1 MSNSAL
7 ELAIEIITALGDNRN
22 LTTEERDHLYDR
34 FYNLSRQMTI
44 ICNTSKTLTKS
55 FLNKTTTSYPKLS
68 RDQVVYITTQFFIDC
83 GKLNEFILR
92 GSIDQRDVNTL
103 DLDSRM
109 KKAAETGETPT
120 ELILNNLTY
129 TTFTGLLYL
138 QKYIYLH
145 LSNKLD
151 EDMLTNLWTFTE
163 CANNFAQ
170 QFGVAMDIGKEVEIM
185 NNFFKGK
192 RGKITK
198 VPELDVFKNVYKN
211 TDESVEMEEGIFV
224 DMFHVELSD
233 GRHVNFLEIDDI
245 KTV

>member
-1 MSNSAL
+1 M
-7 ELAIEIITALGDNRN
+7 
-22 LTTEERDHLYDR
+22 
-34 FYNLSRQMTI
+34 
-44 ICNTSKTLTKS
+44 
-55 FLNKTTTSYPKLS
+55 
-68 RDQVVYITTQFFIDC
+68 YITTQFFIDC

-109 KKAAETGETPT
+109 KKAEETGETPT

-170 QFGVAMDIGKEVEIM
+170 QFGVAMDIGKEVEIT
-185 NNFFKGK
+185 NNFFKSK

-233 GRHVNFLEIDDI
+233 GRHVSFLEIDDI